1 MRSIDCAMTNRS
13 PLLPD
18 ARIIPLRVVARV
30 TAIGPADAGTLFR
43 TGTRTLRPIEVMLL
57 APLLIPVTVI
67 VLLLLLAWFVLWL
80 ATVGTLVTA
89 NIIGD
94 ISRMLAA
101 HSVRSLS
108 PQGRGLG

>member
-1 MRSIDCAMTNRS
+1 
-13 PLLPD
+13 
-18 ARIIPLRVVARV
+18 
-30 TAIGPADAGTLFR
+30 
-43 TGTRTLRPIEVMLL
+43 
-57 APLLIPVTVI
+57 
-67 VLLLLLAWFVLWL
+67 LAWFVLWL